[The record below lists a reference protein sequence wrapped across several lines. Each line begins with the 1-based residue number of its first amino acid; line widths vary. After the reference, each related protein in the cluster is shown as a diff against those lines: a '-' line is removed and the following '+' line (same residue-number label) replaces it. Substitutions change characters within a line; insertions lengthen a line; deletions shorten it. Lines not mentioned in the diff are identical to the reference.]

1 MILFDLIFFP
11 LKLEDGVII
20 VFALA
25 VCQML
30 EVKAW
35 SQEKDLSHRL
45 GTAGVKREG
54 ASECLVG
61 SPSSFRVERSRL
73 V

>member
-20 VFALA
+20 AFA

-35 SQEKDLSHRL
+35 GQEKDLSHRL